1 MLEIWR
7 VAAICRDLDWDLV
20 VLSWSRCHSKLSL
33 FFDLDPRPH
42 YRINRVEGDTSI
54 GPRVHLQ
61 PPIFQRG

>member
-20 VLSWSRCHSKLSL
+20 VLSWSRCHLKLSL

-42 YRINRVEGDTSI
+42 
-54 GPRVHLQ
+54 
-61 PPIFQRG
+61 